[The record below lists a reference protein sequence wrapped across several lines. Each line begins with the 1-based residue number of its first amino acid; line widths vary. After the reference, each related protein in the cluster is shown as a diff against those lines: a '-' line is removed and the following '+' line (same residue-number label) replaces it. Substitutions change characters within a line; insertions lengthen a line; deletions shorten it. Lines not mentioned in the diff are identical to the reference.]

1 MGSLNTLGFALGS
14 AWLSGINLYATVL
27 TLGLLQRF
35 GLAHLPGDLTVLADT
50 WVLAVAGVMYAVE
63 FVADKIPWL
72 DSAWD
77 AVHTFIRV
85 PAGAVLAAAAF
96 WNFDPSV
103 RIAATLAGG
112 GIALGSHGAKAA
124 VRAVANTS
132 PEPFTNIG
140 LSLAEDVV
148 AVGLST
154 LLTLHPVP
162 VLVVAAAFTVLVFV
176 FARKMIRAIRRRFTR
191 STAA

>member
-1 MGSLNTLGFALGS
+1 MMVSMGSLNTLGFALGS

-35 GLAHLPGDLTVLADT
+35 GFADLPGDLKVLAHT
-50 WVLAVAGVMYAVE
+50 WVLLAAGFLYAVE

-77 AVHTFIRV
+77 AVHTFIRI

-96 WNFDPSV
+96 WQFDPGV

-112 GIALGSHGAKAA
+112 SVALGSHGSKTA
-124 VRAVANTS
+124 VRAA
-132 PEPFTNIG
+132 
-140 LSLAEDVV
+140 
-148 AVGLST
+148 
-154 LLTLHPVP
+154 
-162 VLVVAAAFTVLVFV
+162 
-176 FARKMIRAIRRRFTR
+176 
-191 STAA
+191 